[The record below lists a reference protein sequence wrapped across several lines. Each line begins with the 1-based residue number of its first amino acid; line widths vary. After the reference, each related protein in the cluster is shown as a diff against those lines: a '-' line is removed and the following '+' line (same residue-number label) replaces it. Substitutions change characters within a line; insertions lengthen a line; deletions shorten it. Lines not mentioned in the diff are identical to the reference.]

1 MYNLNNILLNNQ
13 KIKEEIAR
21 KSRKYFESNESKRQH
36 TETYGIQFI
45 GSGNVESIGDHDNN
59 CFHDVMG
66 SVCWEPDKAAGDK
79 TIKLSW

>member
-1 MYNLNNILLNNQ
+1 M
-13 KIKEEIAR
+13 K
-21 KSRKYFESNESKRQH
+21 QH

-66 SVCWEPDKAAGDK
+66 S
-79 TIKLSW
+79 